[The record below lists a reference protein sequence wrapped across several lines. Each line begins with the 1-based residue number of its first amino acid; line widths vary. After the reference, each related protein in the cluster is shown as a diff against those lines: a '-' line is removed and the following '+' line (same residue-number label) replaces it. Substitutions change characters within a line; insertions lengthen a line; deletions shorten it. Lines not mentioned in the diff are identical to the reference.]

1 MPKVSV
7 IMPCYNQGRYIEEA
21 VTSVLSQTFQDFE
34 VIIVNDGSTD
44 PDTIET
50 LESFDKPKCRVIH
63 TANQGLA
70 DARNSGIREA
80 SGEYIL
86 PLDADDRIGSTYLEK
101 AVRLLDEQPNVGIVY
116 CEAEFFGEES
126 GRWELP
132 PYRFPDVLLG
142 NYIFCSAFFRKADW
156 ANTPGYQVICGGW
169 EDYDFWLSLIE
180 IGREVIRIPEVLFFY
195 RRMSGSMIKTM
206 TREEQLVAH
215 SRIFHNHRE
224 LYSQN
229 IQFLFSELFRLNE
242 ALKEMSILQRKQTE
256 TINQMQNNAVWKLYE
271 RCVRLK
277 YSLLQKLINESS

>member
-1 MPKVSV
+1 
-7 IMPCYNQGRYIEEA
+7 MPCYNQGGYIEEA
-21 VTSVLSQTFQDFE
+21 VASVLSQTFQDFE

-44 PDTIET
+44 EDTIRE

-63 TANQGLA
+63 TNNQGVSA
-70 DARNSGIREA
+70 ARNHGIREA
-80 SGEYIL
+80 SGEYLL
-86 PLDADDRIGSTYLEK
+86 PLDADDRIGPTYIEK

-132 PYRFPDVLLG
+132 PYRFPDILWG
-142 NYIFCSAFFRKADW
+142 NLVFCSAFFRKADW
-156 ANTPGYQVICGGW
+156 AKTPGYQAISGGW
-169 EDYDFWLSLIE
+169 EDYDFWLFIIE
-180 IGREVIRIPEVLFFY
+180 LGREVVQIPEVLFFY
-195 RRMSGSMIKTM
+195 RRLAGSRSKTM
-206 TREEQLVAH
+206 TSEQEMVAH